1 MAGVDAI
8 PWIRELA
15 QVTASKI
22 MLVVLDGVGGL
33 PQTPGGPT
41 ELAAARTPNL
51 DALARI
57 SALGLHDPVYPG
69 LASGSGPGH
78 LSLFGYDP
86 FTYQVGRGV
95 LSALGIGVEL
105 GPGDVAV
112 RGNFATLN
120 SAGQVSDRRA
130 GRPPTSENQRVVA
143 KLRQTIQEVLD
154 VPVEIYSESE
164 HRFVLILRGELWGE
178 VSDTDSQKT
187 GVPPLLA
194 EPLDERSAKTAQV
207 LNAFSQAAQAVLADE
222 PKING
227 VLLRG
232 AANQPKLP
240 SLQENYLISPACVAS
255 YPMYKGVSRL
265 VGMEVLPVEGE
276 GDAIAGKL
284 ATLRN
289 NWERFDFFF
298 LHIKKTD
305 STAEDG
311 NFDAKVA
318 KIEEFDAMLPE
329 LLNLGPE
336 VMLITGDHSTPSIL
350 KAHSWHPVPVL
361 LHGPWLRND
370 RATRFTEDE
379 ALLGS
384 LGRLHGPEL
393 MPLMLAHAGKLIKFG
408 A

>member
-1 MAGVDAI
+1 
-8 PWIRELA
+8 
-15 QVTASKI
+15 
-22 MLVVLDGVGGL
+22 MLVVLDGIGGL
-33 PQTPGGPT
+33 PQNPGGPT

-51 DALARI
+51 DALAQT
-57 SALGLHDPVYPG
+57 SALGLQDPVYPG

-95 LSALGIGVEL
+95 LSALGIGLEL

-120 SAGQVSDRRA
+120 SAGQVIDRRA

-143 KLRQTIQEVLD
+143 KLRQAIQEVLG
-154 VPVEIYSESE
+154 VPLEIYSESE
-164 HRFVLILRGELWGE
+164 HRFVLVLRGELGGD

-194 EPLDERSAKTAQV
+194 EAQNEKSAKTAEV
-207 LNAFSQAAQAVLADE
+207 LNSFTQAAQRVLADE
-222 PKING
+222 PIING

-232 AANQPKLP
+232 AANQPKFP
-240 SLQENYLISPACVAS
+240 SLQENYLITSACVAS

-284 ATLRN
+284 EALRK

-305 STAEDG
+305 STGEDG
-311 NFDAKVA
+311 NFEAKVA

-336 VMLITGDHSTPSIL
+336 VILITGDHSTPSVF

-370 RATRFTEDE
+370 RGARFTEDE

-384 LGRLHGPEL
+384 LGRLRGPEL
-393 MPLMLAHAGKLIKFG
+393 MPLMLAHAGKLTKFG